1 MKKVK
6 LVFIILH
13 YQTINMTK
21 QCIAQLFKT
30 FDMSE
35 HFIIVVDNKSPNGT
49 GKELEKIYAKNFNIK
64 VILAYENLGF
74 ANGNNLGFDYAKA
87 NLDFDFLII
96 MNNDILIQ
104 QKNFEQKI
112 YAIYKEKGFDVLG
125 PDIFNLKT
133 NLHQNPLNCT
143 PCTLDRLKIL
153 KNETENKLKH
163 IYFYMFYTNLI
174 KKLKHIKPQSKYDFK
189 KEFLNCVL
197 HGSCLIYSKKFVTK
211 RKYAFYPK
219 TFMFYEEEILFY
231 ECNRENFKT
240 FYSPDIQVLHFEN
253 ATTDSLFKNIIK
265 RKKWYYTEI
274 LKSLN
279 VFIEYIGGGTKTIYF
294 NVFPLFNL
302 ESYRK

>member
-87 NLDFDFLII
+87 NLDFDFLVI

-112 YAIYKEKGFDVLG
+112 YAIYKDKSFDVLG
-125 PDIFNLKT
+125 PDIFNLSIT
-133 NLHQNPLNCT
+133 TRNFWRVVNLVVHFFSYQC
-143 PCTLDRLKIL
+143 
-153 KNETENKLKH
+153 
-163 IYFYMFYTNLI
+163 YFYRN
-174 KKLKHIKPQSKYDFK
+174 
-189 KEFLNCVL
+189 
-197 HGSCLIYSKKFVTK
+197 
-211 RKYAFYPK
+211 
-219 TFMFYEEEILFY
+219 
-231 ECNRENFKT
+231 
-240 FYSPDIQVLHFEN
+240 
-253 ATTDSLFKNIIK
+253 NIARVI
-265 RKKWYYTEI
+265 
-274 LKSLN
+274 
-279 VFIEYIGGGTKTIYF
+279 
-294 NVFPLFNL
+294 
-302 ESYRK
+302 